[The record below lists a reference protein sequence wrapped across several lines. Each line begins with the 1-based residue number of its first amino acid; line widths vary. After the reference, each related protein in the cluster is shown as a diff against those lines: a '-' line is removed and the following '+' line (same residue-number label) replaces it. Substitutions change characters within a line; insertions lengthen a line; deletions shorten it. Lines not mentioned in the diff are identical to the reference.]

1 MTLEDIKKVDPKG
14 MYNWIANFPNQIEEA
29 VSIGKQANFRLNTK
43 GIKNILLTGL
53 GGSAIG
59 GDLLRS
65 YLSTELEIPFI
76 VNRYYTLPK
85 FVSSRTLVI
94 VSSYSGNTEETISAY
109 KEAIKKRA
117 QILCISTGGEV
128 AKIAQKRRH
137 PWIQIPPGLS
147 PRAALGFS
155 FFPLLIALTR
165 LGLIKSKEKDIKET
179 VQLLRTKISIYSD
192 PADSTN
198 APLNLAK
205 ELKDK
210 LPIIYS
216 PAEFFDTVNI
226 RWRGQIA
233 ENSKQL
239 AWGHVLPEMNHNEL
253 VGWKVLK
260 DLMKQM
266 HVVFLK
272 DSGTHKRVK
281 TREEITKQIILQY
294 AGAVTE
300 IHSEGKS
307 LLTRLFSLI
316 HLGDWVTLYLSIL
329 NNEDPEP
336 VAVIDHLKNE
346 LSKVK

>member
-29 VSIGKQANFRLNTK
+29 VRIGKQANFRLNTK

-210 LPIIYS
+210 LPVIYS

-307 LLTRLFSLI
+307 LLARLFSLI